1 MCSVQ
6 VSCFHDEGTKA
17 HVPISLEQALDP
29 IFIQLDE
36 AFFCA
41 QVDYYGKTLKNK
53 HLSFLKDMN
62 TLGGFV
68 TRHLQILLVNEYSH
82 RRDSVT

>member
-1 MCSVQ
+1 MFL
-6 VSCFHDEGTKA
+6 FHL
-17 HVPISLEQALDP
+17 IEQAWDP

-41 QVDYYGKTLKNK
+41 QVDYCGKTLKKK

-68 TRHLQILLVNEYSH
+68 TRHLQILLMNECSH
-82 RRDSVT
+82 RKDSVT